1 MLKAKQDM
9 TIQGLFKM
17 HKYKANDIIEVYTNG
32 RGEIFRIA
40 QFTKL
45 NGGKK
50 LSKSQMRLLGLKKIK
65 LNRAQA
71 TNGIIKTICK
81 AYEQA
86 SENKN

>member
-17 HKYKANDIIEVYTNG
+17 YKYKANDIIEVYTNG
-32 RGEIFRIA
+32 GGEIFRIA
-40 QFTKL
+40 QFTRL

-50 LSKSQMRLLGLKKIK
+50 LSKNQLGLLGLKKIK
-65 LNRAQA
+65 LTRAQA

-86 SENKN
+86 SERKN

>member
-32 RGEIFRIA
+32 GGEIFRIA
-40 QFTKL
+40 QFTRL

-50 LSKSQMRLLGLKKIK
+50 LSKSQLGLLGLKKIK
-65 LNRAQA
+65 LTRAQA

-86 SENKN
+86 SESKN

>member
-1 MLKAKQDM
+1 
-9 TIQGLFKM
+9 M

-86 SENKN
+86 SESKNWIYAKFNFV